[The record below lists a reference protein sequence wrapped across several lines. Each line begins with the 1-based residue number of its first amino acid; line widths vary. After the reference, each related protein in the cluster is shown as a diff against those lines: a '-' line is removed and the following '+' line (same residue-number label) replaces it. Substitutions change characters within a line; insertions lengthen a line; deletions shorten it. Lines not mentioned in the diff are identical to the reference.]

1 MLHVPHQPC
10 VVYRTR
16 GEQMKKLMESRD
28 TEEDYE
34 SLFRGF
40 CEHISIREREN
51 HDLQRQNLPLRF
63 RKHMVE
69 FDKNITG
76 ILHERQETLGR
87 QGESDFKQIK
97 LPG

>member
-1 MLHVPHQPC
+1 
-10 VVYRTR
+10 
-16 GEQMKKLMESRD
+16 MKKLMESRD

-97 LPG
+97 LPD